1 MSARRDRD
9 NILESRRLFGPPDVI
24 CYGINC
30 FSSSGLEV
38 ILLFRIFDCTRARV
52 QVPESMSLALERL
65 RSDAEVA

>member
-1 MSARRDRD
+1 MSVRRDRD
-9 NILESRRLFGPPDVI
+9 NILESRRLLGPPDVI

-30 FSSSGLEV
+30 FSASGLEV
-38 ILLFRIFDCTRARV
+38 ILFRIFDCTRARV